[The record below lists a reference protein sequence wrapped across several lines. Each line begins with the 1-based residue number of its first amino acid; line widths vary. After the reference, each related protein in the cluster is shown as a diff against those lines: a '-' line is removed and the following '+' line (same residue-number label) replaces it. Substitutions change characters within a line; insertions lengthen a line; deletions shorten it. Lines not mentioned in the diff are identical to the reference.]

1 MYFGQFIENI
11 TRDYIHLRYSNV
23 SLRDNLCELGLI
35 MILVSNFFQ
44 IYKNEINLLMSRKS
58 LKKSKEKNESF
69 RCFN

>member
-23 SLRDNLCELGLI
+23 SLRVNLFELGLI
-35 MILVSNFFQ
+35 MILVSIFFQ
-44 IYKNEINLLMSRKS
+44 IYENEINLLMSRKS
-58 LKKSKEKNESF
+58 FKKSKEKNESF